1 MTKNIQLYAK
11 FSMKVGY
18 SPFKLRKIYVK
29 VHSLETIFEIAKE
42 KMNYGL
48 QNVKEIV
55 RVLHRSQNKMEII
68 NVFFSS
74 QVDSLFSLLK
84 STIIFQVLCFS
95 LQHCFF
101 RNIQHHINMENTI
114 HSLHP
119 TPRIRQAFYS
129 LRAAAYLMVRKKK
142 TGER

>member
-11 FSMKVGY
+11 FSVKVGY

-42 KMNYGL
+42 KMKYGL

-74 QVDSLFSLLK
+74 QVDSLFSLLE
-84 STIIFQVLCFS
+84 STIIF
-95 LQHCFF
+95 
-101 RNIQHHINMENTI
+101 
-114 HSLHP
+114 
-119 TPRIRQAFYS
+119 
-129 LRAAAYLMVRKKK
+129 
-142 TGER
+142 